1 MDKKILRVSHFHF
14 NILVKV
20 PRRLGQRSP
29 YTNSI
34 CQVAKLHFQLGA
46 ISYEI
51 EPILHWGW
59 GGKKVLAMMLDVAKM
74 WTTVMVVRSR
84 ITRTPN
90 MNLNLHLFFLPSED
104 DMSFVELGKSGLPSA
119 SSGEV

>member
-1 MDKKILRVSHFHF
+1 
-14 NILVKV
+14 
-20 PRRLGQRSP
+20 
-29 YTNSI
+29 
-34 CQVAKLHFQLGA
+34 
-46 ISYEI
+46 
-51 EPILHWGW
+51 
-59 GGKKVLAMMLDVAKM
+59 MMLDVAKM